1 LRSKYDFKGELEVP
15 ESNKSSGFEKPYIR
29 AVLEE
34 LKSFGC
40 NNEDAKIITLRH
52 YRVMKRT
59 LGFYLN
65 AGDFAKE
72 LYRLEIASRVKY
84 DKNNPDHIPLEPIRE
99 RLRQT
104 KASKIQKKH
113 PESH

>member
-1 LRSKYDFKGELEVP
+1 VP
-15 ESNKSSGFEKPYIR
+15 ESTRRKGFERPYIR

-34 LKSFGC
+34 LKAFGY
-40 NNEDAKIITLRH
+40 NNEDAKIITLRY

-65 AGDFAKE
+65 VDDFAKE

-99 RLRQT
+99 RIRQT
-104 KASKIQKKH
+104 KASKLQKKH